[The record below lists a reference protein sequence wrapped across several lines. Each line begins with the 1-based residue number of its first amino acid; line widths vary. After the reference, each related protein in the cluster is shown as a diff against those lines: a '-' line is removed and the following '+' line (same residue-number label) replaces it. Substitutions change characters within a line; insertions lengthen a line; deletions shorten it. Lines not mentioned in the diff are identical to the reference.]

1 MADQGSSVT
10 LILYRVGDKWWREP
24 ALNLV
29 AAAAQFSAYTHI
41 EIAIGEV
48 RHFFKPMHA
57 PVSHKTPIFCTGR
70 RARRRD
76 DQRCPRV

>member
-48 RHFFKPMHA
+48 
-57 PVSHKTPIFCTGR
+57 
-70 RARRRD
+70 
-76 DQRCPRV
+76 